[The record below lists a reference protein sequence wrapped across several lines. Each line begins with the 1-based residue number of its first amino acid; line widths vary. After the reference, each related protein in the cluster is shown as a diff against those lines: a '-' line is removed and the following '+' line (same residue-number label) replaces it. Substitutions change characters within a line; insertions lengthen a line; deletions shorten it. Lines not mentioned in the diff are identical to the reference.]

1 MLAISKPV
9 GMLIKTPETTTRK
22 MQKRG
27 KKMTR
32 SKKKMWVGKGDWRP
46 GGVTLVIRS
55 TVNTVSPEEPIHL
68 NSRPHHGI

>member
-9 GMLIKTPETTTRK
+9 GMLIKTPETTIRK

-32 SKKKMWVGKGDWRP
+32 SKKKNVGGKGGLEAR
-46 GGVTLVIRS
+46 RS
-55 TVNTVSPEEPIHL
+55 NTSDQKHSEHSVSRGTYPFKF
-68 NSRPHHGI
+68 